1 MKQQH
6 PEFFGTVH
14 VTLEQINQLNA
25 AAAHAAMSL
34 AVPLRKTIFQQLQ
47 NLWTHGNTNDQF
59 ATTFLRLTNDVA
71 RGGNPG
77 VMKFLFS
84 IQQFWIDSLLKNLE
98 LTDDMRGG
106 RNVTNNTWKWS
117 TILLS
122 GGQQSTPCIE
132 FLGGTSLYGVG
143 YINMITNLLFLKG
156 QGIAG
161 NEVNNIF
168 RFAQLHTIFSAYQ
181 NAFNPYTATNDRMI
195 RQNAFMQAYNLQGLA
210 NAGQAGLP
218 RANLPLYNAQQ
229 LIQIIQSYPADLSD
243 DFSLQTEDAFVSP
256 TYYLVEKIV
265 DEQFK
270 FFRLPPRKGQPMQ
283 GGGFKN
289 SKKRRKR
296 KKTRKRKRRK
306 YRTIKKK
313 RRRKKVKSLKRRRR
327 RRRKTRGK

>member
-1 MKQQH
+1 
-6 PEFFGTVH
+6 
-14 VTLEQINQLNA
+14 
-25 AAAHAAMSL
+25 
-34 AVPLRKTIFQQLQ
+34 
-47 NLWTHGNTNDQF
+47 
-59 ATTFLRLTNDVA
+59 
-71 RGGNPG
+71 
-77 VMKFLFS
+77 
-84 IQQFWIDSLLKNLE
+84 
-98 LTDDMRGG
+98 
-106 RNVTNNTWKWS
+106 
-117 TILLS
+117 
-122 GGQQSTPCIE
+122 
-132 FLGGTSLYGVG
+132 
-143 YINMITNLLFLKG
+143 
-156 QGIAG
+156 
-161 NEVNNIF
+161 
-168 RFAQLHTIFSAYQ
+168 
-181 NAFNPYTATNDRMI
+181 MI

-270 FFRLPPRKGQPMQ
+270 FFVRHPRSKPMQ